1 MHLQLGR
8 LQGKLENYHVEKV
21 RWNFQVLWKLADCQE
36 RDVLKNLSYL
46 LWKETLQVVLLSK
59 ADQGKPKQFYHLEEK
74 ILNVEKAEKAKILSS
89 NEIGIMISALGT
101 GIYDDFNIDKLRYH
115 KIIIMTD
122 ADVDGSHIRTL
133 ILTFFYRHMEELVSA
148 GHVYIA
154 QPPLFKVKKG
164 SSEVYLKD
172 EDDLDDYLINQL
184 VNDSVLLNDTG
195 DSRTGNDLKSLIL
208 NAKLQFN
215 AINALAKK
223 IDVNLIERLA
233 ISGALSSSLL
243 EDKEKASIVADF
255 VSKALNKFAKPGED
269 GWSGDYNEANKEYNF
284 KHDRRGVVS
293 EYIIDSDMLNSS
305 DARKLEKHAT
315 ELQETYFNGAKLKND
330 DNVYD
335 IGGPTD
341 LYSKAIELGRKG
353 LSIQRYK
360 GLGEM
365 NPDQLWETTLDP
377 DARTILKVNIE
388 DPTTAQEVFS
398 TLMGDEVEPRRKF
411 IQDRALEVEN
421 IDI

>member
-1 MHLQLGR
+1 M
-8 LQGKLENYHVEKV
+8 
-21 RWNFQVLWKLADCQE
+21 
-36 RDVLKNLSYL
+36 
-46 LWKETLQVVLLSK
+46 
-59 ADQGKPKQFYHLEEK
+59 
-74 ILNVEKAEKAKILSS
+74 
-89 NEIGIMISALGT
+89 
-101 GIYDDFNIDKLRYH
+101 
-115 KIIIMTD
+115 
-122 ADVDGSHIRTL
+122 
-133 ILTFFYRHMEELVSA
+133 
-148 GHVYIA
+148 
-154 QPPLFKVKKG
+154 KKG

-243 EDKEKASIVADF
+243 EDKEKASIVANF

-293 EYIIDSDMLNSS
+293 EYIIDSDMLNST

-315 ELQETYFNGAKLKND
+315 ELQAVSYTHL
-330 DNVYD
+330 
-335 IGGPTD
+335 
-341 LYSKAIELGRKG
+341 
-353 LSIQRYK
+353 
-360 GLGEM
+360 
-365 NPDQLWETTLDP
+365 TLP
-377 DARTILKVNIE
+377 PPPYV
-388 DPTTAQEVFS
+388 
-398 TLMGDEVEPRRKF
+398 
-411 IQDRALEVEN
+411 
-421 IDI
+421 

>member
-1 MHLQLGR
+1 
-8 LQGKLENYHVEKV
+8 
-21 RWNFQVLWKLADCQE
+21 
-36 RDVLKNLSYL
+36 
-46 LWKETLQVVLLSK
+46 
-59 ADQGKPKQFYHLEEK
+59 
-74 ILNVEKAEKAKILSS
+74 
-89 NEIGIMISALGT
+89 MISALGT
-101 GIYDDFNIDKLRYH
+101 GIHDDFDIEKLRYN

-133 ILTFFYRHMEELVSA
+133 ILTFFYRHMEDLVAS
-148 GHVYIA
+148 GHIYIA

-184 VNDSVLLNDTG
+184 VNDSMLHNNNG
-195 DSRTGNDLKSLIL
+195 DNRTGSDLKSLIL
-208 NAKLQFN
+208 DAKIQFN
-215 AINALAKK
+215 SISALSKK
-223 IDVNLIERLA
+223 IDINLIERLA

-243 EDKEKASIVADF
+243 DDKEKAGIVAEF

-269 GWSGDYNEANKEYNF
+269 GWSGTYDSVEKKYQF

-293 EYIIDSDMLNSS
+293 EYIIDVDLLNST
-305 DARKLEKHAT
+305 DARKLVKYASD
-315 ELQETYFNGAKLKND
+315 LQDTYFNGAILEYEEESFK
-330 DNVYD
+330 
-335 IGGPTD
+335 IGGPSD
-341 LYSKAIELGRKG
+341 LYSKAIELGKKG
-353 LSIQRYK
+353 LAIQRYK

-377 DARTILKVNIE
+377 DARTILKVNIDDAAE
-388 DPTTAQEVFS
+388 ADNVFS
-398 TLMGDEVEPRRKF
+398 TLMGEEVEPRRKF